1 MGFVSISFPSSVSPS
16 YDWSRI
22 LWMWPGWIFANDV
35 AQFETVEWSLTPE
48 GGETVS
54 LLDGSDPF
62 QKEE

>member
-1 MGFVSISFPSSVSPS
+1 MLWWNGFADYV
-16 YDWSRI
+16 I
-22 LWMWPGWIFANDV
+22 L
-35 AQFETVEWSLTPE
+35 QFETTEWSLTPE